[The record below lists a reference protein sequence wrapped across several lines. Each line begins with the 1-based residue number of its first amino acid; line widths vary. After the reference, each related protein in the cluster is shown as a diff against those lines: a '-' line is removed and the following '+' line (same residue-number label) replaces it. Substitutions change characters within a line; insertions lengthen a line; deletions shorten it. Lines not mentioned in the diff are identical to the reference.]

1 MDRREPPPA
10 DEPAPHPGASRRSF
24 DDLPTQFTPTHLADE
39 LKRDDGEL
47 WQLIDLLT
55 RCDAPHLLHDV
66 LRGVASL
73 VAADEVSLYAG
84 YSPAMLIAAQG
95 PRVIAEQH
103 EIVDRRL
110 AAALTT
116 RSTITLHPDDAE
128 DAWRID
134 PTTSI
139 RSGLW
144 VPSPPG
150 VSTPA
155 VVRVLRIRPESF
167 PAGTG
172 RLVQIVV
179 QRLAAVLH
187 RMQQQRHEQARDTER
202 TQLFLVSASI
212 GQELDFELVAERVA
226 VGVTSVTY
234 FGDATVEVRNGTTL
248 RRVASFGGG
257 DLAADVVSPMAR
269 WRAALVDEHRVG
281 ELTYRVPMHNG
292 LPVEADDHTTS
303 PTSGLV
309 TQLQD
314 REGDVLGFLTL
325 SRPRTGAQ
333 PTEQEVQTIELFA
346 RQAQIALV
354 NASLYV
360 EAKRQRDIAR
370 TLMRVTTAVSQSME
384 TEEILQICCE
394 AATEHSAGE
403 RASIYLLEHS
413 HVRLATSC
421 GHDAHVAQTAPVP
434 AALDDAR
441 LLTTAVRSDQP
452 IVVDDLA
459 ADPRYRDTWMVHE
472 LGVRSVAL
480 YPLRTGTDVLGVLV
494 VDSHT
499 TRIHFSEHEAEL
511 LPQIA
516 AQAAV
521 ALRQS
526 RLHRM
531 TREQAAH
538 NARLAELTTALT
550 TTFEFE
556 DIFRDI
562 VEAVRSRMDGH
573 SVAVLRVRGRDMHVL
588 GTITADHLRCPSP
601 PQQVPISDRLRE
613 ALRTVWKHGTL
624 NIDDVRMYPALMEL
638 ARPETRAVMLAAPL
652 ERSET
657 SVLLTVS
664 TTRPDA
670 YSRED
675 ERFVADL
682 VRITRLAVHNAD
694 LFVEVSHAAQRDP
707 LTGLFNRRVFWE
719 HLQERL
725 ADLGRRTLALAV
737 VDADDFKRINDRL
750 GHAIGDAALQHIAGR
765 LRRTVRPTDEVYRI
779 GGEEFTVNMP
789 DASEHEAHGVMSRM
803 LVAVRK
809 THQDLPPL
817 SVSVGVAVAP
827 HDGRTADALFREAD
841 RTLLRAKQAGKNRIV
856 LRSQV
861 V

>member
-1 MDRREPPPA
+1 VQSTPA
-10 DEPAPHPGASRRSF
+10 
-24 DDLPTQFTPTHLADE
+24 HLADE

-47 WQLIDLLT
+47 WQLIELLT
-55 RCDAPHLLHDV
+55 RGDAPQLLHDV

-103 EIVDRRL
+103 QIIDRRL
-110 AAALTT
+110 AAAVTT
-116 RSTITLHPDDAE
+116 RATITLDPDDPAQVWKI
-128 DAWRID
+128 DAD
-134 PTTSI
+134 TSI

-150 VSTPA
+150 ITAPA
-155 VVRVLRIRPESF
+155 VVRVLRVRPEPF

-172 RLVQIVV
+172 RLVEIVAR
-179 QRLAAVLH
+179 RLAGVLH
-187 RMQQQRHEQARDTER
+187 QMQQQRDEQARDTER

-212 GQELDFELVAERVA
+212 AQELDFELVAERVA
-226 VGVTSVTY
+226 VGVTSVTD

-248 RRVASFGGG
+248 RRVAAFGGG
-257 DLAADVVSPMAR
+257 DLQAAVISPMVQ
-269 WRAALVDEHRVG
+269 WRSALVEEHRVG

-292 LPVEADDHTTS
+292 LPVGADDGTTT

-325 SRPRTGAQ
+325 SRPRTGAE
-333 PTEQEVQTIELFA
+333 PTEQMVQTIELFA

-370 TLMRVTTAVSQSME
+370 TLMRVTAAVSESLE
-384 TEEILQICCE
+384 TEQILQTCCE
-394 AATEHSAGE
+394 AALEHSVGE
-403 RASIYLLEHS
+403 RASIYLLEHGQ
-413 HVRLATSC
+413 VRFATSC
-421 GHDAHVAQTAPVP
+421 G
-434 AALDDAR
+434 DDAQVPPSAR
-441 LLTTAVRSDQP
+441 GPLAIDEDHLLSKAAQSEPV
-452 IVVDDLA
+452 IVDDLL
-459 ADPRYRDTWMVHE
+459 ADSRFRDTWLVRE
-472 LGVRSVAL
+472 LGLRSVAL
-480 YPLRTGTDVLGVLV
+480 YPLRTGAEVLGILV
-494 VDSHT
+494 VDSHS
-499 TRIHFSEHEAEL
+499 TRIHFADHEAEL

-526 RLHRM
+526 RLHRT
-531 TREQAAH
+531 TREQATH
-538 NARLAELTTALT
+538 NARLVELTTTMT

-556 DIFRDI
+556 DIFRGI
-562 VEAVRSRMDGH
+562 VDAVRSRMDGH
-573 SVAVLRVRGRDMHVL
+573 SVAVLRIRGRDMHVL
-588 GTITADHLRCPSP
+588 GTITDDRLRCPSP
-601 PQQVPISDRLRE
+601 PQQVTVSDRLRE
-613 ALRTVWKHGTL
+613 ALRMVWKHGTL

-652 ERSET
+652 ERSES

-670 YSRED
+670 YSREH

-682 VRITRLAVHNAD
+682 VRITRLAVRNAD
-694 LFVEVSHAAQRDP
+694 LFVEVSDAAQRDP

-719 HLQERL
+719 HLQGRL
-725 ADLGRRTLALAV
+725 AQLDARTLALAV
-737 VDADDFKRINDRL
+737 VDADDFKRVNDRL
-750 GHAIGDAALQHIAGR
+750 GHAVGDAALQHIAGR
-765 LRRTVRPTDEVYRI
+765 LRRSVRQADEVYRI
-779 GGEEFTVNMP
+779 GGEEFTVVMP
-789 DASEHEAHGVMSRM
+789 DASEHDAHGVMSRT

-809 THQDLPPL
+809 SRQDLPPL

-841 RTLLRAKQAGKNRIV
+841 RTLLRAKHAGKNRIV

-861 V
+861 A